1 MCNRLKA
8 NFVPEPVIDAKID
21 RRQYIAAVRAQI
33 MKRRSERMKDFM
45 KATHPDIPD
54 YQ

>member
-1 MCNRLKA
+1 LKA
-8 NFVPEPVIDAKID
+8 DFVPEPVIDARTD
-21 RRQYIAAVRAQI
+21 RRKYIAAIRAHI